1 MFHGVRSRKGTRW
14 LCSEWYCMIG
24 AKQAAAAE
32 RRYSS
37 ALGISPEN
45 PPRSQ
50 LQKKMPHAPA
60 VRPAVI
66 EARNASQVDSSSPAQ
81 WHGNDAEPV
90 KPARLNVVP
99 ERPSF
104 SSSS

>member
-1 MFHGVRSRKGTRW
+1 
-14 LCSEWYCMIG
+14 MIG

-50 LQKKMPHAPA
+50 PQKKMPQAPA

-66 EARNASQVDSSSPAQ
+66 DARNASHVESSSPAQ
-81 WHGNDAEPV
+81 WQGYAAEPV
-90 KPARLNVVP
+90 NPARLNVVP
-99 ERPSF
+99 GWP
-104 SSSS
+104 SSSMSSWYAAA